1 MRLTNW
7 SVGCAT
13 SSPHKRRDGRALTA
27 AGPDNVRLSQAS
39 ALKRR
44 AFFATDDVRRGGVA
58 ARVFGTLIFV
68 LIVANALLVFVEA
81 QPGFPLW
88 VYTAFWAF
96 GIASTVCFGIEYATR
111 VWVADIAYPDMTPA
125 RARMRYAMSIMG
137 IIDLLAWLPG
147 MVSWFVPVTAQML
160 SGIRIIR
167 LVRLIKISRYM
178 KGIRSISRVFEKRR
192 HEIVAAF
199 MVLALLTVTASVL
212 MFQVENPVQPER
224 FDSVFTGMYWAMTT
238 ITSTGYGDLVPITPI
253 GRFIG
258 FCTMVLSIAVVAI
271 PAGIFSAGFVAQ
283 FREDDA
289 NAADR
294 KRDAKREPTDGE
306 HEGE

>member
-1 MRLTNW
+1 M
-7 SVGCAT
+7 
-13 SSPHKRRDGRALTA
+13 A
-27 AGPDNVRLSQAS
+27 ASGSDNVRLSQAS

-44 AFFATDDVRRGGVA
+44 AFFATEDIRRGGVA
-58 ARVFGTLIFV
+58 ARIFGTLIFV
-68 LIVANALLVFVEA
+68 LIVANALLVFVEV
-81 QPGFPLW
+81 QPGLPLW
-88 VYTAFWAF
+88 AYTAFWVF
-96 GIASTVCFGIEYATR
+96 GVASTVCFGIEYATR
-111 VWVADIAYPDMTPA
+111 VWVADLAHPDLTPA
-125 RARMRYAMSIMG
+125 RARVRYALSIMG

-178 KGIRSISRVFEKRR
+178 KGIHSIGRVFEKRR

-212 MFQVENPVQPER
+212 MFQVENPVQPEK

-238 ITSTGYGDLVPITPI
+238 ITSTGYGDLVPVTPI
-253 GRFIG
+253 GRLVG

-283 FREDDA
+283 FREDDE
-289 NAADR
+289 NAIDLL
-294 KRDAKREPTDGE
+294 RDAQNGPPSGGPGGD
-306 HEGE
+306 

>member
-1 MRLTNW
+1 
-7 SVGCAT
+7 
-13 SSPHKRRDGRALTA
+13 
-27 AGPDNVRLSQAS
+27 
-39 ALKRR
+39 
-44 AFFATDDVRRGGVA
+44 
-58 ARVFGTLIFV
+58 
-68 LIVANALLVFVEA
+68 
-81 QPGFPLW
+81 
-88 VYTAFWAF
+88 
-96 GIASTVCFGIEYATR
+96 
-111 VWVADIAYPDMTPA
+111 
-125 RARMRYAMSIMG
+125 
-137 IIDLLAWLPG
+137 
-147 MVSWFVPVTAQML
+147 
-160 SGIRIIR
+160 
-167 LVRLIKISRYM
+167 
-178 KGIRSISRVFEKRR
+178 
-192 HEIVAAF
+192 

-294 KRDAKREPTDGE
+294 ESGMRSASRRTASTKGNSGYAVTERRSLPRYRFKAGQACAAVS
-306 HEGE
+306 